1 MIFEA
6 KTIEEMHEMALS
18 ELRNYIHQAFEHIA
32 EATAIRDYRAK
43 IGEPKLLP
51 QPEVVDFQEEEE

>member
-32 EATAIRDYRAK
+32 EATAIRD
-43 IGEPKLLP
+43 
-51 QPEVVDFQEEEE
+51 